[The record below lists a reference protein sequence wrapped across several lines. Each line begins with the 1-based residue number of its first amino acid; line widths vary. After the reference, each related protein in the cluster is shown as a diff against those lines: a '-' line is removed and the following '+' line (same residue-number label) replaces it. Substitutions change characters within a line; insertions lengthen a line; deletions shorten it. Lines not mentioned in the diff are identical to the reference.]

1 MKKHIIVFT
10 LFLLNALTSYSQELS
25 GVYWNGTEEIFTSL
39 DISTGTFTDL
49 AILPN
54 VQTIYSSSTFNSSN
68 NHYAITTDLGITII
82 NALDG
87 TILNTIT
94 NTVGWTGMEFG
105 TNNNLVGVY
114 WNGTEEIFTSL
125 DISTG
130 TFTDLAI
137 LPNVQTINR
146 SSTFNSSNNHYA
158 ITTDFEII
166 IINAIDGTILNTI
179 TNTVFWTGMEF
190 NQTIPLSVNNYST
203 IRLDVYPNP
212 VTNFLHIHSNI
223 KNLNIQLINS
233 FGQIVFTSKYS
244 ETDYIKFDLSK
255 FSSGL
260 YFLKINEH
268 TFKKII
274 KK

>member
-54 VQTIYSSSTFNSSN
+54 VQTIYSSNTFNSSN

-82 NALDG
+82 NAL
-87 TILNTIT
+87 
-94 NTVGWTGMEFG
+94 
-105 TNNNLVGVY
+105 
-114 WNGTEEIFTSL
+114 
-125 DISTG
+125 
-130 TFTDLAI
+130 
-137 LPNVQTINR
+137 
-146 SSTFNSSNNHYA
+146 
-158 ITTDFEII
+158 
-166 IINAIDGTILNTI
+166 DGTILNTI